1 MLLKSIWGMQAWPE
15 DACLGS
21 MYEVFAPARKQSFP
35 GSSEGKAGCLG
46 GSAMWDAA
54 KMCETEEV

>member
-1 MLLKSIWGMQAWPE
+1 MQAWPG

-21 MYEVFAPARKQSFP
+21 KHEVFAPARKQSFP